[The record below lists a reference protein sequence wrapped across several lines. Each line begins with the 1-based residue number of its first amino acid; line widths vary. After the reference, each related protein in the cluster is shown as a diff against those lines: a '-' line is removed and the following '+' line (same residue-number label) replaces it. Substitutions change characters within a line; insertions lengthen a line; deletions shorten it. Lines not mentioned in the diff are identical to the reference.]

1 MDLATLF
8 RQLGIAL
15 GLGLLVG
22 LQRERVE
29 SRLAGFRTFALVTVF
44 GTLSAQLA
52 RLGDSPWLPAA
63 GLLALTALIALGN
76 FLKLR
81 GGEVDPGQTT
91 EVALLLMYAVG
102 VFLVVGPA
110 PVAIAVGGGVAVLL
124 HLKPEMHRFAD
135 RLGETDFRAVMQF
148 ALITLVILPVL
159 PDRTYG
165 PYDVLNPREIWL
177 MVVLIVG
184 IGLGG
189 YLAYKLFGDRA
200 GTVLAGLLGGVIS
213 STATTVS
220 YSRRATASPRSSPL
234 AALVIAIAGAV
245 VFARV
250 LLEIAV
256 VAPGFLPVAAP
267 PLGLLL
273 GVFVLVT
280 AVAWLAGAAGEAEM
294 PEQANPSE
302 LKPALVFAFLYALVL
317 LAVAAAREHL
327 GPAGLYGVAALS
339 GLTDVDAITLSTS
352 RLVAGGRLAPETGWR
367 LIVLASLSNLV
378 FKAGVVAVLGPR
390 RLLGRVGLYFGLVA
404 AAGGLLLALWG

>member
-1 MDLATLF
+1 MELTSLF
-8 RQLGIAL
+8 TQLGIAL

-29 SRLAGFRTFALVTVF
+29 SRLAGFRTFALATVF

-52 RLGDSPWLPAA
+52 LLLESPWLPAA
-63 GLLALTALIALGN
+63 ALVALTGLVVLGN
-76 FLKLR
+76 LLKLR
-81 GGEVDPGQTT
+81 EGEADPGQTT
-91 EVALLLMYAVG
+91 EVALLLMYGVG
-102 VFLVVGPA
+102 AYLAVGPA

-135 RLGETDFRAVMQF
+135 RLVEADFRAVMQF

-165 PYDVLNPREIWL
+165 PYEVLNPREIWL

-200 GTVLAGLLGGVIS
+200 GTLLAGVLGGVIS

-220 YSRRATASPRSSPL
+220 YSRRAADAPRSTPL
-234 AALVIAIAGAV
+234 AALVILIAGAV
-245 VFARV
+245 VFVRV

-256 VAPGFLPVAAP
+256 VAPGFLAIAAP
-267 PLGLLL
+267 PLGVLLA
-273 GVFVLVT
+273 VLVVIA
-280 AVAWLAGAAGEAEM
+280 AVAWLTGAPGEAEM

-302 LKPALVFAFLYALVL
+302 LKPALVFALLYALVIF
-317 LAVAAAREHL
+317 AVAAAREHL
-327 GPAGLYGVAALS
+327 GAAGLYGVATLS
-339 GLTDVDAITLSTS
+339 GLTDMDAITLSTA
-352 RLVAGGRLAPETGWR
+352 RLVDGGRLAPGTGWR
-367 LIVLASLSNLV
+367 LIVVASLANLL
-378 FKAGVVAVLGPR
+378 FKTGMVAVLGPR
-390 RLLGRVGLYFGLVA
+390 RLLARVSLYFGLAA
-404 AAGGLLLALWG
+404 AAGGALLLLWP